1 VNQRSP
7 EQEARQQSCHA
18 SCGPGQRQ
26 QPGPAVSVRV
36 PLPHPLQP
44 GLKPLPD
51 ARRPSPAS
59 QPGAFPAWAPACHAS
74 CWWPCSFGASF
85 QRLKPQ
91 CGFSRLQERPQ
102 EPRQA
107 SSSL

>member
-44 GLKPLPD
+44 GL
-51 ARRPSPAS
+51 
-59 QPGAFPAWAPACHAS
+59 
-74 CWWPCSFGASF
+74 
-85 QRLKPQ
+85 
-91 CGFSRLQERPQ
+91 
-102 EPRQA
+102 
-107 SSSL
+107 